1 MSRGRNRKKQKEA
14 RLVSDQKE
22 AAQKGIT
29 VAELRQ
35 QRKDKNTAIVV
46 GIASLIPAF
55 RGAKLA
61 TKGVTSGY
69 KFLKGLFKLSE
80 KLFEI
85 KVVEATD
92 EAPLWNDDVLFFNIL
107 NKLYE

>member
-69 KFLKGLFKLSE
+69 KFLKGLFKSKPRKGFTSSNDL
-80 KLFEI
+80 I
-85 KVVEATD
+85 KFSLQKKA
-92 EAPLWNDDVLFFNIL
+92 AFIL
-107 NKLYE
+107 